1 MNNEYCTVTFVSLP
15 KVALLKESS
24 LRPPSKLP
32 YGNLAM
38 TDLCV
43 GIVLRPIAVIYIG
56 FPFQKNIGYL
66 LFPTLDTLRRIEY
79 KLWV

>member
-1 MNNEYCTVTFVSLP
+1 MNNEYCTLTFVSLP

-43 GIVLRPIAVIYIG
+43 GIVLEPIAVMYIG
-56 FPFQKNIGYL
+56 FPFSKKHRVFA
-66 LFPTLDTLRRIEY
+66 FPHFRNSSENEY
-79 KLWV
+79 MLWV